1 MAGGGGQSQTSNSM
15 QFENSTTD
23 KNPWKPAHPYLGE
36 ALQMAQKAA
45 WNSGSIPM
53 SAGPS
58 NYHATIGEEMMLD
71 NSRHNQM
78 GLIGDQG
85 LGGISSFLYNG
96 GMSAPQTQAL
106 AKLNTVESN
115 LDPYA
120 SGALTKSNP
129 YLDEV
134 LKKAMGDAAAAS
146 NAQFSAAGRYGSGAH
161 SGALGKELGGI
172 ESQARLQDY
181 YTQQQNQLAANQ
193 ALAGIANQRAGIGQQ
208 AVNNFYGASDAANK
222 LWATKNLPA
231 QTMMDVGDR
240 RQMNLQQYYDQ
251 LRAQP
256 WADAANYSNIA
267 SQIGG
272 MGGTSQT
279 QGISVGQNKTTSSG
293 GGSGIIG
300 SILGGGMT
308 GLSFLKNMGGLGG
321 LGALFTGS
329 DVRLKED
336 IKLVGETFDGQPI
349 FSYRYKSGGPK
360 VMGLMAQEVLKHKPE
375 AVARDPESGMLGVNY
390 DKATEDV

>member
-1 MAGGGGQSQTSNSM
+1 MAGGGGQSQTTNSM

-23 KNPWKPAHPYLGE
+23 KNPWKPATPYLGE

-45 WNSGSIPM
+45 WNSGGIPM

-58 NYHATIGEEMMLD
+58 NYHSNWGEEMMLD
-71 NSRHNQM
+71 NARHNQM
-78 GLIGDQG
+78 GKISEQGFSGVSDILANNGLSGAQRQG
-85 LGGISSFLYNG
+85 LETLSG
-96 GMSAPQTQAL
+96 
-106 AKLNTVESN
+106 VEQN
-115 LDPYA
+115 LQPYA
-120 SGALTKSNP
+120 SGSLTKSNP

-193 ALAGIANQRAGIGQQ
+193 ALANIANERAGIGQQ
-208 AVNNFYGASDAANK
+208 GVGNIYGSSNALNG
-222 LWATKNLPA
+222 LWASKNIPA
-231 QTMMDVGDR
+231 QTFIDIGDR

-251 LRAQP
+251 LRSQP

-308 GLSFLKNMGGLGG
+308 GLSFLKNMGGMGG
-321 LGALFTGS
+321 LGALFS
-329 DVRLKED
+329 DERLKEN
-336 IKLVGETFDGQPI
+336 IKPVGETYDGQQI
-349 FSYRYKSGGPK
+349 YSYNYKTGGPR
-360 VMGLMAQEVLKHKPE
+360 MFGLMAQEVLQHKPE
-375 AVARDPESGMLGVNY
+375 AVSQDPESGYLMVDYG
-390 DKATEDV
+390 KATS